1 MCRIRWMIKSLSL
14 PVMIAG
20 LLLTFGLDCFLY
32 INHQQKEGEVYTPY
46 AIHRLEGIDGMVKWW
61 NVVTKIMASKLE
73 ADPAGYLVHPQE
85 PAMVMAMNPMI
96 RSIQILPE
104 KGEPVVFTAE
114 DTRKVDFPRFLES
127 SLKKAADTARTEHR
141 LVLVDS
147 LDLGLPYKM
156 MAFLRPVYRHD
167 ENGNESFWGY
177 IILAVEQRRV
187 MSTANISNLGAQK
200 LDFSLYHRYGWED
213 TPHLVKERGMTEQ
226 GNPHA
231 ERIIAGDL
239 WTIVL
244 RPQGSG
250 VNWMLLF
257 FATLAGFSLTILI
270 SFLFRRNG
278 ILKKANSALKR
289 SGGHDPLTGV
299 YNRKGGD
306 GAVAS
311 YMAEN
316 PGKKALVIALD
327 IDNFKLVNDV
337 YGHRVGDEALK
348 TLVRDMKETFGEKSI
363 ITRNGGDE
371 FVLFHPYEDFTKVT
385 AVLNRF
391 TRETHTFKAGDKEV
405 KFYASLGCAAYPEQG
420 EAYGDLCIRAD
431 FALYGAKLNG
441 KAGWRQFDNSISLTD
456 KRSQFGFNLTDVAD
470 HLPGGILVLKATK
483 KGEILFANHGM
494 VSLLECDDYEDFI
507 KYTGCSICRSIHPDD
522 LEPMKK
528 EFRRQLAA
536 KYNKEHIDFLTYRMV
551 TKKGHII
558 QVESTARK
566 SRNPF
571 YGDLYYVYL
580 YNRKDR
586 LKITGKK

>member
-1 MCRIRWMIKSLSL
+1 
-14 PVMIAG
+14 MIAG

-32 INHQQKEGEVYTPY
+32 INHQQKEGEVFTSY

-61 NVVTKIMASKLE
+61 DVVTKIMASKLE

-213 TPHLVKERGMTEQ
+213 TPHLVKERGMTKQ

-244 RPQGSG
+244 RP
-250 VNWMLLF
+250 
-257 FATLAGFSLTILI
+257 
-270 SFLFRRNG
+270 R
-278 ILKKANSALKR
+278 
-289 SGGHDPLTGV
+289 
-299 YNRKGGD
+299 
-306 GAVAS
+306 GAA
-311 YMAEN
+311 
-316 PGKKALVIALD
+316 
-327 IDNFKLVNDV
+327 
-337 YGHRVGDEALK
+337 
-348 TLVRDMKETFGEKSI
+348 
-363 ITRNGGDE
+363 
-371 FVLFHPYEDFTKVT
+371 
-385 AVLNRF
+385 
-391 TRETHTFKAGDKEV
+391 
-405 KFYASLGCAAYPEQG
+405 
-420 EAYGDLCIRAD
+420 
-431 FALYGAKLNG
+431 
-441 KAGWRQFDNSISLTD
+441 
-456 KRSQFGFNLTDVAD
+456 
-470 HLPGGILVLKATK
+470 
-483 KGEILFANHGM
+483 
-494 VSLLECDDYEDFI
+494 
-507 KYTGCSICRSIHPDD
+507 
-522 LEPMKK
+522 
-528 EFRRQLAA
+528 
-536 KYNKEHIDFLTYRMV
+536 
-551 TKKGHII
+551 
-558 QVESTARK
+558 
-566 SRNPF
+566 
-571 YGDLYYVYL
+571 
-580 YNRKDR
+580 
-586 LKITGKK
+586 

>member
-1 MCRIRWMIKSLSL
+1 
-14 PVMIAG
+14 MIAG
-20 LLLTFGLDCFLY
+20 LLLTFGLDCFLN
-32 INHQQKEGEVYTPY
+32 ISHQQKEGEIFTPY

-61 NVVTKIMASKLE
+61 DVVTKIMASKLE
-73 ADPAGYLVHPQE
+73 ADPAGYLVHPRE

-114 DTRKVDFPRFLES
+114 DTKKMDFSRFLEGP
-127 SLKKAADTARTEHR
+127 LKQAAERARTEHR
-141 LVLVDS
+141 LVLMDS

-187 MSTANISNLGAQK
+187 MSTANISNLGKQQ

-257 FATLAGFSLTILI
+257 FATPAGLSLTILI

-278 ILKKANSALKR
+278 ILKKANGALKR

-306 GAVAS
+306 EAVAD
-311 YMAEN
+311 YM
-316 PGKKALVIALD
+316 KAHAGQKAMVLALD

-337 YGHRVGDEALK
+337 YGHSVGDEALK
-348 TLVRDMKETFGEKSI
+348 TLVRDMREAFGEESI

-371 FVLFHPYEDFTKVT
+371 FILFRPYEDFSSVT
-385 AVLNRF
+385 RAMDDF
-391 TRETHTFKAGDKEV
+391 TQTPHTFMAGKREV

-420 EAYGDLCIRAD
+420 DSYGNLCIRAD
-431 FALYGAKLNG
+431 YALYGAKLNG
-441 KAGWRQFDNSISLTD
+441 KAGWRQFDSSITVTD
-456 KRSQFGFNLTDVAD
+456 KRSQFSFNLTDVAD
-470 HLPGGILVLKATK
+470 HLPGGILVMKATK
-483 KGEILFANHGM
+483 KGEILFANKVM
-494 VSLLECDDYEDFI
+494 VDLLECDDYEDFT
-507 KYTGCSICRSIHPDD
+507 KYTGGTFFSVVHPDD
-522 LEPMKK
+522 RDPMKK
-528 EFRRQLAA
+528 EFHRQLARTD
-536 KYNKEHIDFLTYRMV
+536 NPGQIDFLSFRMV

-558 QVESTARK
+558 EVDDAARK
-566 SRNPF
+566 FRNPF

-586 LKITGKK
+586 LKIRGKE